1 MKSMTSFGYA
11 EYSCDNYMLS
21 MEIKSVNSRF
31 LEINCLMPP
40 VFSAYES
47 EITELIKKNAQRGHV
62 DLYLKLKV
70 LKGAVDVNL
79 DEKTASSYMEAF
91 SRLRKMSG
99 MEFDLKLDL
108 AAFAQ
113 LEGVMAST
121 PVSSFEAYREG
132 LDYCSSEI
140 MKQFAATRER
150 EGKAMKKN
158 LSSLIDQIDSSLSV
172 IKANAADMERSLRES
187 LESRIR
193 DMLGDKDYDENRLL
207 MEVALLLNKYT
218 ISEEMVRLDAHIAEF
233 RRLLESEEPV
243 GKRMDFLS
251 QEMNRE
257 INTIGSKNQVV
268 SVSFEVVNMKDSL
281 ENIREQI
288 RNIE

>member
-47 EITELIKKNAQRGHV
+47 EITELIKKNAQRGHI

-121 PVSSFEAYREG
+121 PVSGFEAYREG